1 MSVVLPHGIRIRSSL
16 AVPGMVYGIYVT
28 QTYLTVAWV
37 SYCPPVS
44 CKLQCLAFKQGC
56 FAGIYEDLQTGHFKG
71 LADMSGYNHHVLKAK
86 GASIYQKPKR
96 FTRKLEDH
104 TA

>member
-56 FAGIYEDLQTGHFKG
+56 FAGKLVITYKV

-86 GASIYQKPKR
+86 GASIYQKPKH